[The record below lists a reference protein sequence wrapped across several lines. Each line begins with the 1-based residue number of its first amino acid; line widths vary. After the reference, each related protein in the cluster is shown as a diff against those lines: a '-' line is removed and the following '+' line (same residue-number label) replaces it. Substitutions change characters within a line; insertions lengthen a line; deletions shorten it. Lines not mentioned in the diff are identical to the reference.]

1 MSSLQRLTMPQ
12 RLCLVEAFPSST
24 LPLWRLRVYVGWS
37 IRRPV
42 TMGRRR
48 EETVD
53 EELLAQLEGGSSD
66 KIRVPLPNERINE
79 MFAIADQILGGRRV
93 RVVCADGETRLARI
107 PGKMRR
113 RHWVRE
119 GDLIVVQPWDFQ
131 DAKADVKKR
140 YSKTQSLYLSRKGV
154 LPEIVDVFGTGTET
168 WDDLDDAG
176 IFGNSAEENID
187 EEPAPDESEEIVEEA
202 QDTED
207 DSEKETVAEEPAPTA
222 EPEPLD
228 DVTDDDIDSLFG
240 PA

>member
-1 MSSLQRLTMPQ
+1 MNTSYANHICP
-12 RLCLVEAFPSST
+12 
-24 LPLWRLRVYVGWS
+24 LRVYVGCL
-37 IRRPV
+37 IRPPV
-42 TMGRRR
+42 TMGRR

-53 EELLAQLEGGSSD
+53 EELLAQLEGGSGD

-113 RHWVRE
+113 RQWVRE

-131 DAKADVKKR
+131 DSKADVKKR

-154 LPEIVDVFGTGTET
+154 LPEIVDIFGTGTDS

-176 IFGNSAEENID
+176 IFGGADAEPLPQ
-187 EEPAPDESEEIVEEA
+187 EEPQNEEETVEDVVEVTEDESP
-202 QDTED
+202 
-207 DSEKETVAEEPAPTA
+207 EPQPVP
-222 EPEPLD
+222 EPEPMDD

>member
-1 MSSLQRLTMPQ
+1 
-12 RLCLVEAFPSST
+12 
-24 LPLWRLRVYVGWS
+24 
-37 IRRPV
+37 
-42 TMGRRR
+42 MGRRR

-53 EELLAQLEGGSSD
+53 EELLAQLEGDSSD

-113 RHWVRE
+113 RQWVRE

-131 DAKADVKKR
+131 DSKADVKKR

-154 LPEIVDVFGTGTET
+154 LPEIVDVFGTGTES

-176 IFGNSAEENID
+176 IFGGEPSSEPEVVEEVIEEEPVEDSIDEQEMAEVEPVAAPPE
-187 EEPAPDESEEIVEEA
+187 EEPA
-202 QDTED
+202 QF
-207 DSEKETVAEEPAPTA
+207 
-222 EPEPLD
+222 D
-228 DVTDDDIDSLFG
+228 DVSDDDIDSLFG